1 MNDKKFSMCYKIIGR
16 LEDMQTTEYYFKSP
30 IVAESYD
37 GNKYTITGIKYDCDM
52 EGTDLDGAL
61 LVQVKTDW
69 LYDAAIDIDGFN
81 TDVVKSILEA
91 LPVKFII
98 RVSAHFGFNGQ
109 EKDFTIHEEEV
120 DADCIIEDWAE
131 ENFPKL
137 DWITDDQDQVVC
149 YSSEGGENYLLA
161 TIIPR
166 FEE

>member
-1 MNDKKFSMCYKIIGR
+1 MNIDKYSLCRQIVAWF
-16 LEDMQTTEYYFKSP
+16 EDMRVTSYDFKTP
-30 IVAESYD
+30 IIAQSLD
-37 GNKYTITGIKYDCDM
+37 GNKYTITGIDRNETLSDY
-52 EGTDLDGAL
+52 GDLVL
-61 LVQVKTDW
+61 RVKTDW

-91 LPVKFII
+91 LPVKFIV

-137 DWITDDQDQVVC
+137 DWIKDDQDQVVC
-149 YSSEGGENYLLA
+149 YSSEGEANYLLA